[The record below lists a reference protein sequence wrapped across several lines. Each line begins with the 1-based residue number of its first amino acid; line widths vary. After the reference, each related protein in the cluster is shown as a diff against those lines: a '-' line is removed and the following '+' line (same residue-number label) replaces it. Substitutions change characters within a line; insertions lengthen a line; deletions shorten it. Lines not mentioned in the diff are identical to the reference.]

1 MTHLYESYNEVFECK
16 MIFRNG
22 GEIEADQEHETEVQE
37 EISVIE
43 VRHVMLEQDQSQSH
57 AITSVAQVGRV
68 VSVGGVQVDHVANIA
83 VPKLIYA
90 VRKQISEDQKWIFP
104 IAIAKNLGET
114 TASDRIAKNLWNSV
128 ACYLSPLIP

>member
-1 MTHLYESYNEVFECK
+1 

-68 VSVGGVQVDHVANIA
+68 VSVGEVQVDHVANIA

-104 IAIAKNLGET
+104 IAIAKMVVEKI
-114 TASDRIAKNLWNSV
+114 IANVILIQMKSFLHSSV
-128 ACYLSPLIP
+128 LHRALQIKLLPT